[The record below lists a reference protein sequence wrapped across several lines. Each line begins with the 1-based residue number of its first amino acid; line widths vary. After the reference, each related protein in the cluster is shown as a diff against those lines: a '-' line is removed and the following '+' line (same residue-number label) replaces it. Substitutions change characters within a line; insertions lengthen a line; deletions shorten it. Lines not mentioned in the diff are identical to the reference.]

1 MGDSLSE
8 EVARV
13 NVGAMVKQA
22 PNWVL
27 AACGTLIVVA
37 LIAAFTVLS
46 LAGRPTD
53 DLRSMIML
61 GVQFL
66 GAAGGVAGIGAFIAS
81 SAAAK
86 SSAAVEDQIVPKDEE
101 VPK

>member
-1 MGDSLSE
+1 MN
-8 EVARV
+8 A
-13 NVGAMVKQA
+13 GAMVNKA

-27 AACGTLIVVA
+27 VACGTLVLIA

-53 DLRSMIML
+53 DLRSMLML
-61 GVQFL
+61 GVQFV
-66 GAAGGVAGIGAFIAS
+66 GAAGGIAGIGAFIAS

-86 SSAAVEDQIVPKDEE
+86 SSAAVEDKINAADDEAG
-101 VPK
+101 K